1 MKNIDR
7 EIIEKINS
15 DNSVENES
23 VEELR
28 TQFEKEC
35 AKKNPDYGL
44 VDELAKLIAEQEGT
58 SDKINIPDEIAEL
71 KRKTTISHK
80 RIVSPKWLTA
90 VCASLVLVL
99 GLNAYSAYAWNMNIF
114 SAIVKFTKGGF
125 SVDFNEEQQDI
136 VELPTSEDDPYGFL
150 AKLAEYD
157 IEFETPHY
165 IPEGFDLTEI
175 EAYNNGDVGQ
185 TVRFIFENGKMVVC
199 LTYTKYYDEIPEIGI
214 PSDSYN
220 ISEIEVNGSPAIVS
234 KEDDQYTIVYQ
245 KNKTEFFMF
254 ADNVP
259 YEECEKIVD
268 SIR

>member
-136 VELPTSEDDPYGFL
+136 VELSTSEDDPYGFI

-165 IPEGFDLTEI
+165 IPERFDLTEI

-245 KNKTEFFMF
+245 KNKTEFFIF

-268 SIR
+268 SIQ

>member
-35 AKKNPDYGL
+35 AKKDPDYGL

-136 VELPTSEDDPYGFL
+136 VELPTSEDDPYGFI

-165 IPEGFDLTEI
+165 IPEGFLLTAIDTNVNE
-175 EAYNNGDVGQ
+175 EVSN
-185 TVRFIFENGKMVVC
+185 TVRFIFAKGHQTLSIGFTRYWNEVV
-199 LTYTKYYDEIPEIGI
+199 PVVI
-214 PSDSYN
+214 PSDHYN
-220 ISEIEVNGSPAIVS
+220 ISETEVNGSSAIVS
-234 KEDDQYTIVYQ
+234 KEDDQYTIVYR

-254 ADNVP
+254 ADDVP